1 MKRKNRSQEDLTR
14 HQASFWRFLEYY
26 IYIYEMSWNAL
37 VLICTAFFAF
47 SLDFGFDVL
56 VRSKALLLAHLTL
69 REAIAEAED
78 LH

>member
-1 MKRKNRSQEDLTR
+1 
-14 HQASFWRFLEYY
+14 
-26 IYIYEMSWNAL
+26 MSWNAL